1 MPDRGRLRRSMVEA
15 LSLGYHADMK
25 PQTLFTIHLI
35 EDESGLVKVVCEA
48 VGDGANAYEIGFEV
62 MANLKLAAMQW
73 PERLAVQPITQSSCW
88 Q

>member
-1 MPDRGRLRRSMVEA
+1 MVEA
-15 LSLGYHADMK
+15 ITLGYHGGMK
-25 PQTLFTIHLI
+25 PQTLFSIHLI

-73 PERLAVQPITQSSCW
+73 PERLAVQAITRSSCW

>member
-1 MPDRGRLRRSMVEA
+1 MVEA

-25 PQTLFTIHLI
+25 LQTLFSIHLI

-48 VGDGANAYEIGFEV
+48 VGDGANAYVIGFEV